1 MSVGDFDRKTILINS
16 QFRESG
22 TTGQFLWRFAERV
35 ENIRHAE
42 LRYFVLENGVYN
54 IDTTN
59 NRFYLSENGSLTGGG
74 WTYQYTNMSITIPE
88 GYYDDTTL
96 AETIGSVMSSVS
108 SANGGSYIYSAQFQS
123 TGVLSITNASTSL
136 DFAIGFTNGIT
147 PVPPSLPQNT
157 ARLLGFNNFV
167 AQNAYNSLASGLFRT
182 IVANV
187 PARLASFDYVLV
199 QSQKLGNDVGFYSAG
214 GSPSTSAVLPPSA
227 TGCFAFVPNYTPS
240 QNNSTIIYENTRPP
254 QISTLKYPYSLD
266 YVDIAI
272 VDKYGQAV
280 ATRNNNV
287 HLVIELYTDKMSQNV
302 RTH

>member
-1 MSVGDFDRKTILINS
+1 MNGDFDRKTILINS

-22 TTGQFLWRFAERV
+22 TSSQFSWRFKERI
-35 ENIRHAE
+35 EGIRHAE

-54 IDTTN
+54 VDTTN
-59 NRFYLSENGSLTGGG
+59 NRFFLSENGSLTGGG

-96 AETIGSVMSSVS
+96 AETIGSVMSNVS
-108 SANGGSYIYSAQFQS
+108 SASGGHYIYSVQFQS
-123 TGVLSITNASTSL
+123 TGIMSITNTSTSL
-136 DFAIGFTNGIT
+136 DFAIGFTDGTT
-147 PVPPSLPQNT
+147 PVPPSLPRKT
-157 ARLLGFNNFV
+157 ATLLGFSNFTN
-167 AQNAYNSLASGLFRT
+167 QNAYNSLASGLFRT

-199 QSQKLGNDVGFYSAG
+199 QSQKLGNDIGFYSAG
-214 GSPSTSAVLPPSA
+214 GTTPNTSDVLMPSA

-240 QNNSTIIYENTRPP
+240 QDNSTIIYENTRPP

-272 VDKYGQAV
+272 VDKYGQTV
-280 ATRNNNV
+280 NLRNNNV
-287 HLVIELYTDKMSQNV
+287 HLVIELFTNKTSQSL
-302 RTH
+302 